1 MSGIPLSSIPEE
13 RIFALAER
21 LDVRGPR
28 YTSYPTVPVWQDNFS
43 HESFEAALSQLSAR
57 ERPIAIYVHLP
68 FCRRRCL
75 YCGCNS
81 YITNDAERMQSY
93 ADALLREIE
102 LVSEHL
108 ANVQH
113 AQLHLGGGTP
123 THYPPEL
130 LDRILERVL
139 RVFPGGN
146 DAERSIEVDPR
157 ITTAAHLRILQGR
170 GFRRISVGLQDL
182 NADVQRAVQREFSLE
197 QTQDFLTL
205 ARQHGFTSVNL
216 DLIYGLPLQ
225 TRTTW
230 RKTLAAIA
238 ELKPDRIATFGYAH
252 LPERIRHQQAIREE
266 DLPSSRERLGMM
278 LDAQKLFAEAGYI
291 SIGMDHFALPGDEL
305 AIARAENRVWRNF
318 MGYTTARGM
327 ELLGLGCSAI
337 SEFDDLFAQNIVSP
351 EPYAQRLAEGTWAV
365 QRGHRLDHDDRVR
378 KHIINHLMCN
388 LDVRIPPELVNGHDA
403 LADALS
409 RAMQSLRAYADE
421 GLLIERSDGYTV
433 TPLGQIF
440 VRNLAMPF
448 DRYLETQQG
457 VRFSRTV

>member
-1 MSGIPLSSIPEE
+1 MNGYPLSSIPEE

-28 YTSYPTVPVWQDNFS
+28 YTSYPTVPVWQDQFPAAP
-43 HESFEAALSQLSAR
+43 FEAALAAVAAKN
-57 ERPIAIYVHLP
+57 RPIAIYVHLP

-81 YITNDAERMQSY
+81 YITNDAERMQRY
-93 ADALLREIE
+93 AEALLGEVDMISAHTTGVR
-102 LVSEHL
+102 
-108 ANVQH
+108 H

-130 LDRILERVL
+130 LDAILERL
-139 RVFPGGN
+139 IREFPGV
-146 DAERSIEVDPR
+146 DDTERSIEVDPR
-157 ITTAAHLRILQGR
+157 ITTKEHLRILAAR
-170 GFRRISVGLQDL
+170 GFRRVSAGLQDL
-182 NADVQRAVQREFSLE
+182 DANVQRAVQREFSLE
-197 QTQDFLTL
+197 QTCDFLAM

-225 TRTTW
+225 TRVTW
-230 RKTLAAIA
+230 RKTLAEIA
-238 ELKPDRIATFGYAH
+238 KLKPDRIATFGYAH
-252 LPERIRHQQAIREE
+252 LPERIRHQQAIREG
-266 DLPSSRERLGMM
+266 DLPPARERLGMM
-278 LDAQKLFAEAGYI
+278 LDAQNLFGEAGYI

-305 AIARAENRVWRNF
+305 AVARTENRVWRNF
-318 MGYTTARGM
+318 MGYTTAHGM

-351 EPYAQRLAEGTWAV
+351 DPYAQRLADGAWPV
-365 QRGHRLDHDDRVR
+365 QRGRRLDHDDRVR

-388 LDVRIPPELVNGHDA
+388 LDIRVPAELIDGHDE
-403 LADALS
+403 LADALH
-409 RAMQSLRAYADE
+409 RAMQELRAHVDE
-421 GLLIERSDGYTV
+421 GLLIERNDGYTI